1 MLVGITGATGFIGMV
16 HVVKALKNGD
26 FVRVLVRPGHPW
38 ALEAPADIEVV
49 VGDLANEEALKQFG
63 LGLDACFHYAAR
75 ASFKGDWEQFREVNV
90 EGTRRLVEA
99 CEDVPRF
106 IFCSTQAVILQ
117 DRDVLDGDENLP
129 YPDTFTDHYARSK
142 AEAEQLVLTLHDG
155 ATVLRPPWVWG
166 AGDTNNLPTL
176 LRPSMN
182 DRIAYFAGGKNQLE
196 TVHALNFVLGA
207 QACIAS
213 EKTKGKTYFVTD
225 ENPVLSGEFSN
236 AILEACGL
244 EANKRSLPAA
254 MGRAIAWSG
263 KRDQRGNLIL
273 PRSSFLYMVRHQVLS
288 DETFRMDTGYT
299 SSVSRSAGLQDLES
313 WARFVGGPKEI
324 AVGRRRGASRSLVDL
339 TWDFL
344 MTESSLF

>member
-16 HVVKALKNGD
+16 HVAKALKD
-26 FVRVLVRPGHPW
+26 ADIVRVLVRPGHPW
-38 ALEAPADIEVV
+38 ASEAPPGIEVV
-49 VGDLANEEALKQFG
+49 VGDLASEEALLQFG
-63 LGLDACFHYAAR
+63 SGLDVCFHYAAR
-75 ASFKGDWEQFREVNV
+75 ASFKGDWEQFQDVNI
-90 EGTRRLVEA
+90 EGTRRLLEA
-99 CEDVPRF
+99 CADVPRF
-106 IFCSTQAVILQ
+106 IFCSTQAVVLE
-117 DRDVLDGDENLP
+117 DRDVLDGDETLP

-142 AEAEQLVLTLHDG
+142 AEAEQLVLREHAG

-176 LRPSMN
+176 LRPSLN
-182 DRIAYFAGGKNQLE
+182 GRIAYFAGGKNQLE
-196 TVHALNFVLGA
+196 TVHALNFVQGA
-207 QACIAS
+207 QACVATD
-213 EKTKGKTYFVTD
+213 KTKGKIYFVTD
-225 ENPVLSGEFSN
+225 ESPVLSGEFSN

-254 MGRAIAWSG
+254 MGRALAWSG
-263 KRDQRGNLIL
+263 KRDPKGNLIL

-288 DETFRMDTGYT
+288 DETFRVDTGYT
-299 SSVSRSAGLQDLES
+299 SSVSRFAGLQDLES

-344 MTESSLF
+344 MNESSLF

>member
-117 DRDVLDGDENLP
+117 DRDVLDGDENL
-129 YPDTFTDHYARSK
+129 F
-142 AEAEQLVLTLHDG
+142 
-155 ATVLRPPWVWG
+155 
-166 AGDTNNLPTL
+166 
-176 LRPSMN
+176 
-182 DRIAYFAGGKNQLE
+182 RIAAKL
-196 TVHALNFVLGA
+196 T
-207 QACIAS
+207 QA
-213 EKTKGKTYFVTD
+213 
-225 ENPVLSGEFSN
+225 
-236 AILEACGL
+236 
-244 EANKRSLPAA
+244 
-254 MGRAIAWSG
+254 M
-263 KRDQRGNLIL
+263 
-273 PRSSFLYMVRHQVLS
+273 
-288 DETFRMDTGYT
+288 
-299 SSVSRSAGLQDLES
+299 
-313 WARFVGGPKEI
+313 
-324 AVGRRRGASRSLVDL
+324 
-339 TWDFL
+339 
-344 MTESSLF
+344 

>member
-1 MLVGITGATGFIGMV
+1 M
-16 HVVKALKNGD
+16 
-26 FVRVLVRPGHPW
+26 
-38 ALEAPADIEVV
+38 
-49 VGDLANEEALKQFG
+49 
-63 LGLDACFHYAAR
+63 
-75 ASFKGDWEQFREVNV
+75 
-90 EGTRRLVEA
+90 
-99 CEDVPRF
+99 
-106 IFCSTQAVILQ
+106 
-117 DRDVLDGDENLP
+117 LDGDENLP